1 MKKTASKARDEKLLA
16 AVRDRPVLYD
26 QSMHVFKDYGAK
38 NAAWKE
44 VGSAVVGSQDK
55 QNVER
60 LKVRWKT
67 LRDGFVRHLK
77 KKKTM
82 EMYTAAAAMRPY
94 KLEKQIAFLLP
105 HVSFRDEDDNGSSNG
120 DEDNTS
126 SLLMAADIKPA
137 IECEPSAYDQQQTAA
152 EMLYEQSNMDK
163 SCSEHEALD
172 RSIHFLCDQRYK
184 QAAATNYKLED
195 MDSVD
200 AFFHAMAQ
208 TVKQLKPITV
218 AKIKRAVSIIVS
230 NAEIEE
236 METTVACGKFPMTV
250 PITNEPKK

>member
-1 MKKTASKARDEKLLA
+1 MFS
-16 AVRDRPVLYD
+16 
-26 QSMHVFKDYGAK
+26 SI
-38 NAAWKE
+38 
-44 VGSAVVGSQDK
+44 S
-55 QNVER
+55 VER

-120 DEDNTS
+120 DEDTS
-126 SLLMAADIKPA
+126 SLLMAADVKPA
-137 IECEPSAYDQQQTAA
+137 IDCEPSAYDQQQATA
-152 EMLYEQSNMDK
+152 EMLYEQSNMMDK

-184 QAAATNYKLED
+184 QAAATNYK
-195 MDSVD
+195 
-200 AFFHAMAQ
+200 
-208 TVKQLKPITV
+208 
-218 AKIKRAVSIIVS
+218 
-230 NAEIEE
+230 
-236 METTVACGKFPMTV
+236 
-250 PITNEPKK
+250 